1 MTKKIKAVIW
11 DMGGVILR
19 TSGED
24 SRLEMA
30 KEFQVPTDTLYK
42 LVFDSASAEKAT
54 VGLISESDHW
64 NFVADN
70 LGVSRDRVQEL
81 QDRFWAG
88 DTIDKQLVEFIKS
101 LNKGYKTGLLSN
113 AWSGA
118 RQSLDQRIPIGIV
131 FQYSMFSCE
140 VRLRKPDAKI
150 YHRMLELMEV
160 KADEAIFVDDF
171 SENIAGAN
179 AVGIHGVQFFS
190 TAQAIADVNQI
201 LSSLND

>member
-30 KEFQVPTDTLYK
+30 KEFQVPADTLYK

>member
-30 KEFQVPTDTLYK
+30 KEFQVPADTLYK

-190 TAQAIADVNQI
+190 TAQAIADVKQI

>member
-30 KEFQVPTDTLYK
+30 KEFQVPADTLYK

-88 DTIDKQLVEFIKS
+88 DTIEKQLVEFIKS